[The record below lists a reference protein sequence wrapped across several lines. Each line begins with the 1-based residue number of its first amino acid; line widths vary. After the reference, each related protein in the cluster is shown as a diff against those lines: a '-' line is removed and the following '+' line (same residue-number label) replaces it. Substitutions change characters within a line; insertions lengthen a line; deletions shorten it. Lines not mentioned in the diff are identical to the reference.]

1 MARIE
6 ESIEVNVPVSTAYNQ
21 WTQFEEY
28 PNFMENVE
36 QVQQLDDSR
45 LFWAADVGGQRK
57 EWYARIKR
65 QVPDEVIAWES
76 EDGARNDGTVS
87 FTPID
92 AGRTRVDLQIELEP
106 AGLTEQ
112 VGAAIG
118 IPGSAVRGDL
128 ERFKEFIEQRGVE
141 TGAWRGQIPPSGSV

>member
-65 QVPDEVIAWES
+65 QVPDQVIAWES